1 LALPDGELT
10 ERIIACA
17 YRVHNTLGAGFL
29 EKVYENAMAV
39 ELESEGIAFRR
50 QVPLKVMYRDRVVGE
65 YFADI
70 AVEDRVICEFEAED
84 RLTASHELQLVN
96 YLVAT
101 GIDTGLLINFGRSVE
116 VRRKFRQFKNP
127 VNPVKSC
134 EILLILSIYH
144 QPLQT

>member
-1 LALPDGELT
+1 MALPDGELT

-50 QVPLKVMYRDRVVGE
+50 QAPLKVMYRGQVVGE
-65 YFADI
+65 YFADLL
-70 AVEDRVICEFEAED
+70 VGDRVVCELKAEE
-84 RLTASHELQLVN
+84 RLSSSHELQLVN

-116 VRRKFRQFKNP
+116 ARRKFRQFKNP
-127 VNPVKSC
+127 VNPMKSC
-134 EILLILSIYH
+134 
-144 QPLQT
+144 

>member
-1 LALPDGELT
+1 MALPDGELT

-50 QVPLKVMYRDRVVGE
+50 QAPLKVMYRGQVVGE
-65 YFADI
+65 YFADLL
-70 AVEDRVICEFEAED
+70 VGDRVVCELKAEE
-84 RLTASHELQLVN
+84 RVSSSHELQLVN
-96 YLVAT
+96 YLGAT

-127 VNPVKSC
+127 VDPVKSC
-134 EILLILSIYH
+134 
-144 QPLQT
+144 